1 MRRVLVVGLD
11 GATLT
16 LLEPWVEAGKLPT
29 FASLMKRGSGGRLHS
44 VLHPFTAQAWSS
56 FITGMNPGQHG
67 IFDFW
72 RRDFSGYGFRILN
85 ASFREGRSLWG
96 ILGQR
101 GKRVVVLNVPMTY
114 PPEEVNGVLVSGM
127 DTPGL
132 NAQYTWPP
140 DLKDEISKE
149 MGEYIITPN
158 DWLYMRRGRPDLAQR
173 ELFKEIEV
181 RFSVARYLLQRYPWE
196 FAMVVTTATDGA
208 AHFFWKYF
216 DPWHPLYQEEEA
228 KGYGQTIFEV
238 YRRVDE
244 QLGELLAHLP
254 PETTLLIMS
263 DHGNGPLS
271 ERAVYLNAWLREQG
285 LLSLKE
291 SRRRAL
297 FSSLSARAFD
307 RMKDV
312 LYSLFPYQTLQRL
325 RHLWPQTL
333 GTRLREQSLYADV
346 DWGATKAYAEGIRGS
361 IWINLK
367 ERDPQGVVGPGA
379 EYEEM
384 RGLIIA
390 GLSNLR
396 DPRSHEPLIKRAYR
410 REELYHGPYLPYIPD
425 IVVEVS
431 DTAQLFRN
439 GVEGNPVRILGREEL
454 ARFPTS
460 GGHLME
466 GVFMAAGEG
475 IKPCVQLSGAQIIDL
490 APTILYLMGEP
501 IPEEMDGR
509 VLTEIVEESYLEA
522 NPIRFEKAPEESS
535 PVDKAAYSETEEAE
549 IKDRLAG
556 LGYWGVK

>member
-16 LLEPWVEAGKLPT
+16 LLRPWVEAGKLPT
-29 FASLMKRGSGGRLHS
+29 FASLMKRGSWGRLRS
-44 VLHPFTAQAWSS
+44 VLHPFSAQAWSS
-56 FITGMNPGQHG
+56 FITGMNPGKHG
-67 IFDFW
+67 ILDFW

-132 NAQYTWPP
+132 NARYTWPP
-140 DLKDEISKE
+140 DLKEKILKE
-149 MGEYIITPN
+149 TGEYVITPN

-173 ELFKEIEV
+173 ELFKEIEI
-181 RFSVARYLLQRYPWE
+181 RFSVARYLLQKHPWD
-196 FAMVVTTATDGA
+196 FAMLVTTATDGA

-216 DPWHPLYQEEEA
+216 DPRHPLYQEVEAEE
-228 KGYGQTIFEV
+228 YGQTIFEV
-238 YRRVDE
+238 YRRADE
-244 QLGELLAHLP
+244 RLGELLAQLP
-254 PETTLLIMS
+254 PETTVLIMS
-263 DHGNGPLS
+263 DHGNGPIS
-271 ERAVYLNAWLREQG
+271 ERAIYLNAWLREQG

-291 SRRRAL
+291 SRREPKAV
-297 FSSLSARAFD
+297 FTSLSGRAFD
-307 RMKDV
+307 RIKSL
-312 LYSLFPYQTLQRL
+312 LYSLLPYQTLQRL
-325 RHLWPQTL
+325 RRLWPQTL

-367 ERDPQGVVGPGA
+367 GRDPQGIVEPGA
-379 EYEEM
+379 EYEKI
-384 RGLIIA
+384 RDLIIA

-396 DPRSHEPLIKRAYR
+396 DPRSNEALIKKAYQ
-410 REELYHGPYLPYIPD
+410 REELYQGPYLPYIPD
-425 IVVEVS
+425 IVLEVS
-431 DTAQLFRN
+431 DTAQLFRSELK
-439 GVEGNPVRILGREEL
+439 GSPVRILGREEL
-454 ARFPTS
+454 ARCPIS

-466 GVFMAAGEG
+466 GVFVAAGEG
-475 IKPCVQLSGAQIIDL
+475 IKPHVQLSGAQIIDL

-509 VLTEIVEESYLEA
+509 VITEIVEESYLEA
-522 NPIRFEKAPEESS
+522 NPVRFEETSSEVS
-535 PVDKAAYSETEEAE
+535 PVDEGAYSEAEEAE

-556 LGYWGVK
+556 LGYWG